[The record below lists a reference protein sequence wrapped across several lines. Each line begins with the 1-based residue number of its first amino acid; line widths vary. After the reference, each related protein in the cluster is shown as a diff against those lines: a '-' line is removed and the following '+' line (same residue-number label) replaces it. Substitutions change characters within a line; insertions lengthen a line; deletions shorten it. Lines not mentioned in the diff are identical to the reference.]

1 MQTVAGL
8 CEMLKQ
14 LPHMCVIFIS
24 NFHMTG
30 GLSDVRKL
38 CNKHIPA
45 YKFDFVSPEL
55 KQKFEPDQ
63 VAKDLDIQYIADKS
77 VVQVS
82 LYSLI

>member
-1 MQTVAGL
+1 
-8 CEMLKQ
+8 
-14 LPHMCVIFIS
+14 MCVISIS
-24 NFHMTG
+24 CFHMTG

-38 CNKHIPA
+38 CNKYIPA

-77 VVQVS
+77 VFKVS